1 MSRFTAGFAL
11 VVCLSLPVFGVT
23 RSWTGAVN
31 GNWSEPNNWTPS
43 GTPSSSDALIFP
55 AGVPT
60 TMNNDL
66 PADTAVGSMTFH
78 DTYTLNGNPLTL
90 NGNVVFDTSTNI
102 YWFCNVDLKL
112 GQSINVGAS
121 LQNVYT
127 GTVDVNGHTLTTDW
141 YNTEFHGA
149 FKGTG
154 SIVAHDTLLARGG
167 GTFSGNISGAVDVAG
182 STPNANVDA
191 TSAGGN
197 SSVSGSGSLGDV
209 TATYVS
215 PGARNP
221 ATSFAGQNNQHT
233 IGTLQVHSPVMQTYF
248 VDVTGGTSDQLK
260 VIGAVN
266 LGGVTLNLSV
276 PSGSPPAGDTFTI
289 IDNDGS
295 DAVNGTFSG
304 LAEGA
309 TLTAGSFHFAI
320 SYHDGDGND
329 VVLTALASTK
339 SWTGAASGNWSDPS
353 NWNPH
358 AIPANGEELLF
369 PAGVPTTMNNDLS
382 GLTAGRMT
390 FKDTYTLNGN
400 PLTLG
405 GNVVFDT
412 STNIYWFCYVDL
424 KLGQS
429 INLGASLQNVYAGT
443 IDVNGH
449 TLTTDWYNTEFH
461 GAIKGTGSI
470 VAHDTLLARGGG
482 TFSGNISGAVDVAG
496 PSPNANVAAPSA
508 GGNSSVSGSGS
519 LGDVTATYV
528 SPGAR
533 NPATSFAGQNN
544 QHTIGTLQVHSP
556 VMQTYFVDVTGGTS
570 DQLKVIGAVNLGGVT
585 LNLSVPSGSPAAGD
599 TFTIIDNDG
608 SDAVNGTFSGLAEGA
623 TLTAG
628 SFHFAISYHDGD
640 GNDVVLT
647 ALASTK
653 SWTGAASG
661 NWSDPS
667 NWNPHAIPAN
677 GEELLFPAGVPTTMN
692 NDLSGLTAGRM
703 TFKDTYTLNGN
714 PLTLGGNV
722 VFDTS
727 TNIYWFCYV
736 DLKLGQSINLGASLQ
751 NVYAGTIDVNGHTLT
766 TDWYNTEFHGAIKGT
781 GSIVAH
787 DTLLARGGGTFS
799 GNISGAV
806 DVAGSMPNANV
817 DATSAG
823 GNSSVS
829 GSGSLGDVTATYV
842 SPGARNPA
850 TSFAGQNNQ
859 HTIGTLQVHSPV
871 MQTYFVDVTGGT
883 SDQLKVIGAVNLGGV
898 TLNLSVPS
906 GSPPAGDTF
915 TIIDNDGS
923 DAVNGTF
930 SGLAEGATLTAGSFH
945 FAISYHDGDGNDVV
959 LTALA
964 STKSWTGAASGNWS
978 DPSNWNPHAIPA
990 NGEELLFPAGV
1001 PTTMNNDLS
1010 GLTAGRMTFKD
1021 TYTLNGNPL
1030 TLGGNVVFDTST
1042 NIYWFCYVDLK
1053 LGQSINLGASLQNVY
1068 AGTID
1073 VNGHTLTTD
1082 WDNTEF
1088 HGAIKGTCSIVA
1100 HDTLLARGG
1109 GTFSGNISGAVAVA
1123 GSMPNANVDATSAG
1137 GNSSVS
1143 GSGSLGDV
1151 TATYVSPGARNPA
1164 TSFAGQNNQH
1174 TIGTLQV
1181 RSPVMQTY
1189 FADLVPGG
1197 TSDQLKVIGAV
1208 NLGGVNL
1215 NASVPA
1221 GAPATGEAFTII
1233 DNDGSDAVNGSFS
1246 GLPEG
1251 ASLTISGFQF
1261 TISYHGGDGND
1272 VVLATVAS
1280 TKSWSGAASGNWS
1293 DPSNW
1298 TPHAIPGNGEEL
1310 LFPAGARTTM
1320 NNDLSGLTAG
1330 RMTFKDTYTL
1340 NGNPLTLG
1348 GNVVFDTSTNIYWFC
1363 NADLKLGQSINLGAS
1378 LQNVY
1383 TGTIDVNGHTLT
1395 TDWYNT
1401 EFHGAIKGTG
1411 SIVAHDALLA
1421 RGGGT
1426 FSGNISGA
1434 VDVAGSMPNANVDTT
1449 SAGGN
1454 ASVSGNGSLG
1464 NVTTIY
1470 LSPGA
1475 RNPATSYAGQNN
1487 QHTIGTLEVHSPA
1500 MQTYFV
1506 DLVPGGTSDQLKVTG
1521 AVHLSGVTVDVS
1533 IPSGAPSTGQT
1544 FTIIDNDGAD
1554 AVSGTF
1560 KNLPEGARVNVGPY
1574 PFRITYQGGDGNDV
1588 VLTSAAETSVVV
1600 IQSAASTVIGEPVT
1614 FVATASSQTG
1624 TPAGTP
1630 VGSVTLMID
1639 GVPAGTSS
1647 LQQGSTQFS
1656 TATLHA
1662 GQHSIVAVYAGD
1674 GSYLGG
1680 ASAPVTHEVKR
1691 GPTNI
1696 AMALNKTAITFGDT
1710 IVATVSLAVV
1720 APAVGVPTG
1729 TITIRA
1735 DGNEVA
1741 SAPVANGGAAIPL
1754 ASLHGGTH
1762 ALTATYGGNDDFAS
1776 SESSATSV
1784 TVEQVATT
1792 LNVTAG

>member
-66 PADTAVGSMTFH
+66 PAGTAVGSMTFH

-112 GQSINVGAS
+112 GQSIKVGAS

-154 SIVAHDTLLARGG
+154 SIVAHDTLLARVG

-182 STPNANVDA
+182 ST
-191 TSAGGN
+191 
-197 SSVSGSGSLGDV
+197 
-209 TATYVS
+209 
-215 PGARNP
+215 
-221 ATSFAGQNNQHT
+221 
-233 IGTLQVHSPVMQTYF
+233 
-248 VDVTGGTSDQLK
+248 
-260 VIGAVN
+260 
-266 LGGVTLNLSV
+266 
-276 PSGSPPAGDTFTI
+276 
-289 IDNDGS
+289 
-295 DAVNGTFSG
+295 
-304 LAEGA
+304 
-309 TLTAGSFHFAI
+309 
-320 SYHDGDGND
+320 
-329 VVLTALASTK
+329 
-339 SWTGAASGNWSDPS
+339 
-353 NWNPH
+353 
-358 AIPANGEELLF
+358 
-369 PAGVPTTMNNDLS
+369 
-382 GLTAGRMT
+382 
-390 FKDTYTLNGN
+390 
-400 PLTLG
+400 
-405 GNVVFDT
+405 
-412 STNIYWFCYVDL
+412 
-424 KLGQS
+424 
-429 INLGASLQNVYAGT
+429 
-443 IDVNGH
+443 
-449 TLTTDWYNTEFH
+449 
-461 GAIKGTGSI
+461 
-470 VAHDTLLARGGG
+470 
-482 TFSGNISGAVDVAG
+482 
-496 PSPNANVAAPSA
+496 
-508 GGNSSVSGSGS
+508 
-519 LGDVTATYV
+519 
-528 SPGAR
+528 
-533 NPATSFAGQNN
+533 
-544 QHTIGTLQVHSP
+544 
-556 VMQTYFVDVTGGTS
+556 
-570 DQLKVIGAVNLGGVT
+570 
-585 LNLSVPSGSPAAGD
+585 
-599 TFTIIDNDG
+599 
-608 SDAVNGTFSGLAEGA
+608 
-623 TLTAG
+623 
-628 SFHFAISYHDGD
+628 
-640 GNDVVLT
+640 
-647 ALASTK
+647 
-653 SWTGAASG
+653 
-661 NWSDPS
+661 
-667 NWNPHAIPAN
+667 
-677 GEELLFPAGVPTTMN
+677 
-692 NDLSGLTAGRM
+692 
-703 TFKDTYTLNGN
+703 
-714 PLTLGGNV
+714 
-722 VFDTS
+722 
-727 TNIYWFCYV
+727 
-736 DLKLGQSINLGASLQ
+736 
-751 NVYAGTIDVNGHTLT
+751 
-766 TDWYNTEFHGAIKGT
+766 
-781 GSIVAH
+781 
-787 DTLLARGGGTFS
+787 
-799 GNISGAV
+799 
-806 DVAGSMPNANV
+806 
-817 DATSAG
+817 
-823 GNSSVS
+823 
-829 GSGSLGDVTATYV
+829 
-842 SPGARNPA
+842 
-850 TSFAGQNNQ
+850 
-859 HTIGTLQVHSPV
+859 
-871 MQTYFVDVTGGT
+871 
-883 SDQLKVIGAVNLGGV
+883 
-898 TLNLSVPS
+898 
-906 GSPPAGDTF
+906 
-915 TIIDNDGS
+915 
-923 DAVNGTF
+923 
-930 SGLAEGATLTAGSFH
+930 
-945 FAISYHDGDGNDVV
+945 
-959 LTALA
+959 
-964 STKSWTGAASGNWS
+964 
-978 DPSNWNPHAIPA
+978 
-990 NGEELLFPAGV
+990 
-1001 PTTMNNDLS
+1001 
-1010 GLTAGRMTFKD
+1010 
-1021 TYTLNGNPL
+1021 
-1030 TLGGNVVFDTST
+1030 
-1042 NIYWFCYVDLK
+1042 
-1053 LGQSINLGASLQNVY
+1053 
-1068 AGTID
+1068 
-1073 VNGHTLTTD
+1073 
-1082 WDNTEF
+1082 
-1088 HGAIKGTCSIVA
+1088 
-1100 HDTLLARGG
+1100 
-1109 GTFSGNISGAVAVA
+1109 
-1123 GSMPNANVDATSAG
+1123 PNANVDATSAG

-1261 TISYHGGDGND
+1261 TIRYHGGDGND

-1340 NGNPLTLG
+1340 NGNPLALG

-1464 NVTTIY
+1464 DVTATY
-1470 LSPGA
+1470 VSPGA
-1475 RNPATSYAGQNN
+1475 RNPATSFAGQNN

-1600 IQSAASTVIGEPVT
+1600 IQSAASTFIGEPVT

-1630 VGSVTLMID
+1630 AGSVTLMID

-1710 IVATVSLAVV
+1710 IVAT
-1720 APAVGVPTG
+1720 
-1729 TITIRA
+1729 
-1735 DGNEVA
+1735 
-1741 SAPVANGGAAIPL
+1741 
-1754 ASLHGGTH
+1754 
-1762 ALTATYGGNDDFAS
+1762 
-1776 SESSATSV
+1776 
-1784 TVEQVATT
+1784 
-1792 LNVTAG
+1792 